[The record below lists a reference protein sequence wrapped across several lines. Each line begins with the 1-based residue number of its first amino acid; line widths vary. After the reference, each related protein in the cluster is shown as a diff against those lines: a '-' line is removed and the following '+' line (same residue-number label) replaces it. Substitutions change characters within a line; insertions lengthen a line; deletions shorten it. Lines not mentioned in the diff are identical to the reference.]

1 MEQPMILAGD
11 IGGTK
16 TLVALFEGTGDDLR
30 LVHEE
35 SFPSGEH
42 RSLEEILGLFQQ
54 GRAGVALRAAC
65 FGVAGPVVEGKS
77 RTTNLPWELD
87 AEVLS
92 RVLGAP
98 VKLLNDLEAM
108 GYGMLYLRPEELL
121 PLNPGAPPRRNG
133 NVAVI
138 AAGTGLGEGMLY
150 WDGRRHHPLA
160 SEGGHADFA
169 PRTDQEIELL
179 RWLRARHG
187 HVSYE
192 RVLSG
197 PGLYNVFSFLRESG
211 AAPETPALAGRLKEV
226 EDPNIAIT
234 ELGVSGAD
242 PLCAATLELFG
253 TLYGAEAGNL
263 ALKCVA
269 LGGVFVGGGIA
280 PHIVSVLQKGCFL
293 RGFLDK
299 GRFDSLLKGLAV
311 QVALNPNVALL
322 GAAHYASQMV

>member
-1 MEQPMILAGD
+1 MILAGD

-16 TLVALFEGTGDDLR
+16 TLIALFEGTGDSLR
-30 LVHEE
+30 QVHEE
-35 SFPSGEH
+35 SFPSREH
-42 RSLEEILGLFQQ
+42 RSLEEILGLFRQA
-54 GRAGVALRAAC
+54 RAGVVLQAAC
-65 FGVAGPVVEGKS
+65 FGVAGPVLEGKS

-87 AEVLS
+87 EEVLS

-121 PLNPGAPPRRNG
+121 PLNPGAPPRGNG

-169 PRTDQEIELL
+169 PRTEQEIELL

-192 RVLSG
+192 RILSG
-197 PGLYNVFSFLRESG
+197 PGLYNVFSFLRETG
-211 AAPETPALAGRLKEV
+211 AARETPALAARLKEV
-226 EDPNIAIT
+226 ADPNIAIT

-242 PLCAATLELFG
+242 PLCAAALELFG

-280 PHIVSVLQKGCFL
+280 PHIVSVLQNGCFL

-322 GAAHYASQMV
+322 GAANYATQMT

>member
-1 MEQPMILAGD
+1 MILAGD

-16 TLVALFEGTGDDLR
+16 TLVALFEGAGDDLR
-30 LVHEE
+30 LVREE
-35 SFPSGEH
+35 SYPSREH
-42 RSLEEILGLFQQ
+42 ASLEEILGLFRQ
-54 GRAGVALRAAC
+54 GAAGAPLQAAC
-65 FGVAGPVVEGKS
+65 FGVAGPVLEGKS
-77 RTTNLPWELD
+77 RITNLPWEMD
-87 AEVLS
+87 EEALS
-92 RVLGAP
+92 RALGTR
-98 VKLLNDLEAM
+98 VRLLNDLESM
-108 GYGMLYLRPEELL
+108 GFGMLYLRPEELL
-121 PLNPGAPPRRNG
+121 RLNPHAGGRRNG

-187 HVSYE
+187 HVSCE

-197 PGLYNVFSFLRESG
+197 PGLHNVFTFLRVSG
-211 AAPETPALAGRLKEV
+211 AAPESPALAERLKEV

-242 PLCAATLELFG
+242 PLCAAALELFG

-263 ALKCVA
+263 ALKCLAV
-269 LGGVFVGGGIA
+269 GGVFVGGGIA
-280 PHIVSVLQKGCFL
+280 PHIVPVLKNGCFL

-299 GRFDSLLKGLAV
+299 GRFRSLLEGLAV
-311 QVALNPNVALL
+311 HVALNPNVGLL
-322 GAAHYASQMV
+322 GAAHYAAQMA

>member
-1 MEQPMILAGD
+1 L
-11 IGGTK
+11 
-16 TLVALFEGTGDDLR
+16 L
-30 LVHEE
+30 
-35 SFPSGEH
+35 
-42 RSLEEILGLFQQ
+42 
-54 GRAGVALRAAC
+54 
-65 FGVAGPVVEGKS
+65 S
-77 RTTNLPWELD
+77 RT
-87 AEVLS
+87 
-92 RVLGAP
+92 LGTP

-121 PLNPGAPPRRNG
+121 PLNPHARPRRDG
-133 NVAVI
+133 NIAVI

-150 WDGRRHHPLA
+150 WDGQRYHPLA

-197 PGLYNVFSFLRESG
+197 PGLYNVFSFLRERG
-211 AAPETPALAGRLKEV
+211 AARETPALAGRLKEV

-234 ELGVSGAD
+234 ELGVAGAD
-242 PLCAATLELFG
+242 PLCVATLDLFG

-263 ALKCVA
+263 ALKCLA

-280 PHIVSVLQKGCFL
+280 THLVSVLQNGCFL

-299 GRFDSLLKGLAV
+299 GRFDSLLQDLAV
-311 QVALNPNVALL
+311 HAALNPNAGLL
-322 GAAHYASQMV
+322 GAAHYAAQMA